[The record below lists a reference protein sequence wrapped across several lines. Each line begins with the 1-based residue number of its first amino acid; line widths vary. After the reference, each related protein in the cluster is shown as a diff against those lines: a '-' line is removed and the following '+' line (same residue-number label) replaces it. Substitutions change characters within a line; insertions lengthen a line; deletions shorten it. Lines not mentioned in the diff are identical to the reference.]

1 MADLTLAATGDEGVP
16 DEAGTSPFTARLLR
30 SERRDPFGQ
39 IAGRAPALRH
49 AVALAA
55 RVARTSTPVLITG
68 ESGAGKE
75 LVAQAIHLASPHA
88 AGRFVAVNCAA
99 IPDTLFESELFGHER
114 GAFTG
119 ADRRRPGRF
128 EMAGGGTLF
137 LDEIAELPAG
147 VQAKLLRVLQQREFE
162 RLGGTLTLR
171 ANARI
176 IAATNQD
183 LWAAVGEQR
192 FRADLYYRI
201 SVFPVHMPP
210 LRELGDDV
218 LELADHFLRTLGPGL
233 GRTQARLDH
242 DAREALLSY
251 SWPGNVRELANVIER
266 ALIVSDGDVISRDHL
281 LLGPAGTGLG
291 SARPGGAVADELA
304 RLVEALK
311 ATGNN
316 RAAAAR
322 VLGMSRSRLYHK
334 LHEAGLMVPHGRS
347 IAKEEA

>member
-1 MADLTLAATGDEGVP
+1 MGELDLAVSGDEGPP
-16 DEAGTSPFTARLLR
+16 DDSVATPFTARLLR
-30 SERRDPFGQ
+30 PGRRDPFEQ
-39 IAGRAPALRH
+39 IAGRAPALRR
-49 AVALAA
+49 AIALAA

-88 AGRFVAVNCAA
+88 TGRFVAVNCAA

-183 LWAAVGEQR
+183 LWAAVAEQR

-233 GRTQARLDH
+233 GKLEARLGP
-242 DAREALLSY
+242 DAREALLGY
-251 SWPGNVRELANVIER
+251 AWPGNVRELANVIER
-266 ALIVSDGDVISRDHL
+266 ALIVADGDVVTRDHL
-281 LLGPAGTGLG
+281 LLGPAATGPR
-291 SARPGGAVADELA
+291 SAGRGGDPADELA
-304 RLVEALK
+304 RLVETLK

-322 VLGMSRSRLYHK
+322 VLGMPRSRLYKK
-334 LHEAGLMVPHGRS
+334 LHAAGLMASRARTIV
-347 IAKEEA
+347 KEGA